1 MTTFSNLLCWALAS
15 FIPRFSE
22 FESEEEMENAR
33 LEMEASRLE
42 MRNVQCQFLTTTER
56 QDPPKPSA
64 PQVVKEPVSS
74 SMKTV
79 PRADPAH
86 LPGPRDRQ
94 LHKTEAPVEIP
105 PEAVQEYMD
114 IMDWLE
120 RLPQPPMEKEEEE
133 SSGPEQEDDLH
144 SDAGLLNYIDELCS
158 QKHFVEQVE
167 AIINPQFMAEIL
179 SSKPEMDILALM
191 KALEYEEEVTV
202 EQLLETLKEKDCKT
216 TPLNQD
222 ASQILANASVLTV
235 SQGAEKNGHGP
246 QREASAQKDSSQM
259 AFSDQQC
266 PEDTNAKIWGPRPS
280 VLPGSQCLPSP
291 VDIRSTVTTCD
302 KEAYPQSP
310 GSRSGVNLREVPAT
324 EELHESLGRTT
335 DGKEE
340 LHSLSFLLC
349 SQYNLVPR
357 KPASHLF
364 PYADFS
370 DSDSIPKPSSPKIK
384 GFSPDPSLIAKPKK
398 RALIG
403 GLTPMAKKSDPGP
416 GHGVF
421 EGPLS
426 ALELAQPLQAQKRK
440 HESLGTRK
448 RKRKK
453 RH

>member
-1 MTTFSNLLCWALAS
+1 MSHF
-15 FIPRFSE
+15 
-22 FESEEEMENAR
+22 
-33 LEMEASRLE
+33 
-42 MRNVQCQFLTTTER
+42 
-56 QDPPKPSA
+56 
-64 PQVVKEPVSS
+64 
-74 SMKTV
+74 
-79 PRADPAH
+79 
-86 LPGPRDRQ
+86 
-94 LHKTEAPVEIP
+94 
-105 PEAVQEYMD
+105 
-114 IMDWLE
+114 
-120 RLPQPPMEKEEEE
+120 LPQP
-133 SSGPEQEDDLH
+133 
-144 SDAGLLNYIDELCS
+144 
-158 QKHFVEQVE
+158 
-167 AIINPQFMAEIL
+167 
-179 SSKPEMDILALM
+179 
-191 KALEYEEEVTV
+191 
-202 EQLLETLKEKDCKT
+202 LETLKKKGCKA

-235 SQGAEKNGHGP
+235 SQGAGKDGHGP

-259 AFSDQQC
+259 AFLDNQC

-280 VLPGSQCLPSP
+280 ALPGSQCLPSP

-335 DGKEE
+335 NDKEE

-357 KPASHLF
+357 KPTSHLF
-364 PYADFS
+364 PNADFS
-370 DSDSIPKPSSPKIK
+370 DSDSIPKPSSPKIR
-384 GFSPDPSLIAKPKK
+384 GFSPDPSLIAKSKK

-403 GLTPMAKKSDPGP
+403 GLTPMAKRSDPGP

-421 EGPLS
+421 EGALS